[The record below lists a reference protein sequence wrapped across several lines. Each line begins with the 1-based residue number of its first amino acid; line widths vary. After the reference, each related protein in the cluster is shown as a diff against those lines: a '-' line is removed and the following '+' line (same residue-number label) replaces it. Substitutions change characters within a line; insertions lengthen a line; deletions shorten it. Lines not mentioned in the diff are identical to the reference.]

1 LERRLYAAAPST
13 IRLLS
18 RARVKGAPME
28 NRNRRLDIV
37 ALLGIAAFLIVP
49 WYRVDDGFLA
59 FGWVGGFLRDATT
72 SPGIFQIFSGH
83 WWLGVAAALM
93 VCAGG
98 TRYIRDPAR
107 RGALLVGIGAL
118 GVFFLALQ
126 GLAIGISGWSWA
138 WPEALF
144 GTLADGQPSMG
155 AGAVLATVCFVLLFS
170 FGLAERGVMKG
181 DAFVISAIALLV
193 FLVAIFVFY
202 PVGSMLVGAFQ
213 DVDGSFKPDGFISNI
228 QDPSVWSLGC
238 VVGGERCGVAWRTL
252 WLAIFTAAGATAMG
266 LAFALV
272 ATRTHFP
279 FKKGLRVITV
289 LPIITPPFVIGLAL
303 ILLFGRSGV
312 VTQSLSTLFGI
323 EPGRWLYGLTGIWIA
338 QVLSFT
344 PISFLVLI
352 GVVEGVSP
360 SMEEASQTLRAN
372 RWRTFWKVSLPLMTP
387 GIANAFLIG
396 FIESMADFGNPMVLG
411 GSHGVLSTEIFFA
424 VVGSQNDPSRAAVL
438 AMILLVFTLS
448 AFLAQRFW
456 LAGKNFSTVTG
467 KGDSGAHI
475 ALPRGLSIAVHA
487 LVIPWMIFTLVVYG
501 MILFG
506 GFVKT
511 WGLDNSLTFDHYVHA
526 FSVTFRDG
534 AIAWTGVAWNSFWT
548 TMEIALISAPLT
560 AAVGLLTAYLIVRQR
575 FFGRN
580 LFEFAL
586 MMSFAIPGT
595 VIGIS
600 YIMAFNLPPLEMTGS
615 ALILVACF
623 VFRNMPVGVRGGVAA
638 MSQLDRSLDE
648 ASLTLKANSFRT
660 IRKVILP
667 LLRPAINAAL
677 VYSFVRAI
685 TSISAV
691 IFLVSAQYNMAT
703 SYIVGLVENG
713 EYGVAIAYS
722 SALIVVMMVVIGGFQ
737 LLVGERRL
745 RRENR
750 IALPVTASAAI
761 PLQEKTA

>member
-1 LERRLYAAAPST
+1 
-13 IRLLS
+13 
-18 RARVKGAPME
+18 MDH
-28 NRNRRLDIV
+28 RNRRLDIV
-37 ALLGIAAFLIVP
+37 LALGIAAFILVP
-49 WYRVDDGFLA
+49 WYRIE
-59 FGWVGGFLRDATT
+59 GGFLGFGWFSGFPSEA
-72 SPGIFQIFSGH
+72 SVAPGILQILEYGR
-83 WWLGVAAALM
+83 WWLTIPALIMATAVAARFL
-93 VCAGG
+93 
-98 TRYIRDPAR
+98 RDPMQ
-107 RGALLVGIGAL
+107 RGAVLAAAGAA
-118 GVFFLALQ
+118 GVLFLTLQ
-126 GLAIGISGWSWA
+126 GLAIGFSGWTWTIT
-138 WPEALF
+138 ETLF
-144 GTLADGQPSMG
+144 GALADGQPSMG
-155 AGAVLATVCFVLLFS
+155 AGAVLSAVAFVLIFS

-181 DAFVISAIALLV
+181 DAFVVASIAMLV

-213 DVDGSFKPDGFISNI
+213 DIDGSFNPDGFTRNI
-228 QDPSVWSLGC
+228 QDNSIWSLGC

-252 WLAIFTAAGATAMG
+252 WLALMTAGGSTIMG

-272 ATRTHFP
+272 ATRTRFP
-279 FKKGLRVITV
+279 FKKGLRLLTV

-303 ILLFGRSGV
+303 TLLFGRAGV
-312 VTQSLSTLFGI
+312 ITEWMSSLFGI

-360 SMEEASQTLRAN
+360 SMEEASQTLRAD
-372 RWRTFWKVSLPLMTP
+372 RWRTFWRVSLPLMKP

-396 FIESMADFGNPMVLG
+396 FIESMADFGNPLVLG

-438 AMILLVFTLS
+438 AIILLCFTLT
-448 AFLAQRFW
+448 AFLAQRYW
-456 LAGKNFSTVTG
+456 LSGKNFATVTG

-475 ALPRGLSIAVHA
+475 ALPRPVSIAVHA
-487 LVIPWMIFTLVVYG
+487 MVIPWMIFTIVIYG

-511 WGLDNSLTFDHYVHA
+511 WGLDNSLTLDHYARA
-526 FSVTFRDG
+526 FSVEMRDG
-534 AIAWTGVAWNSFWT
+534 ALAWTGVAWNSFWT
-548 TMEIALISAPLT
+548 TIEIALISAPLT
-560 AAVGLLTAYLIVRQR
+560 AAVGLLTAYLIVRQK
-575 FFGRN
+575 FAGRN
-580 LFEFAL
+580 VFEFAL

-600 YIMAFNLPPLEMTGS
+600 YIMAFNLPPLEMTGT
-615 ALILVACF
+615 ALILIACF

-638 MSQLDRSLDE
+638 MSQLDKSLDE
-648 ASLTLKANSFRT
+648 ASLTLRATSFRT

-667 LLRPAINAAL
+667 LLRPAITAAL

-691 IFLVSAQYNMAT
+691 IFLVSAEYNMAT

-722 SALIVVMMVVIGGFQ
+722 SMLIVVMIVVIAGFQ

-750 IALPVTASAAI
+750 VAGVTAS
-761 PLQEKTA
+761 PSLTLGQEKTA

>member
-1 LERRLYAAAPST
+1 MDH
-13 IRLLS
+13 S
-18 RARVKGAPME
+18 R
-28 NRNRRLDIV
+28 RRLDIV
-37 ALLGIAAFLIVP
+37 LALGIAAFLVLP
-49 WYRVDDGFLA
+49 WYRIDGGFVG
-59 FGWVGGFLRDATT
+59 FGWLAGFPFEEKSA
-72 SPGIFQIFSGH
+72 PGIAQIIGYSRLWLAILALIMVAVLGARFIGEPKRRGTMLS
-83 WWLGVAAALM
+83 WLGG
-93 VCAGG
+93 AG
-98 TRYIRDPAR
+98 I
-107 RGALLVGIGAL
+107 LL
-118 GVFFLALQ
+118 LAWQ
-126 GLAIGISGWSWA
+126 GLAIGSSGWTWTIS
-138 WPEALF
+138 ETLF
-144 GTLADGQPSMG
+144 GALSDGQPSMG
-155 AGAVLATVCFVLLFS
+155 AGAVLTGICFVLIFA
-170 FGLAERGVMKG
+170 FGLADRGVMRG
-181 DAFVISAIALLV
+181 DAFIVSSIALLI
-193 FLVAIFVFY
+193 FLVVIFVFY
-202 PVGSMLVGAFQ
+202 PVGSMLIGAFQ
-213 DVDGSFKPDGFISNI
+213 DFDGSFNAEGFTKNI
-228 QDPSVWSLGC
+228 LDPSIWSLDC
-238 VVGGERCGVAWRTL
+238 MVGGARCGVAWRTL
-252 WLAIFTAAGATAMG
+252 FLAIMTAGGSTLMG

-272 ATRTHFP
+272 ATRTRFP
-279 FKKGLRVITV
+279 FKKGLRLLTI
-289 LPIITPPFVIGLAL
+289 LPIITPPFVVGLAL

-312 VTQSLSTLFGI
+312 VTQSLSSLFGI

-360 SMEEASQTLRAN
+360 SMEEASQTLRAD
-372 RWRTFWKVSLPLMTP
+372 RWRTFWHVSLPLMKP
-387 GIANAFLIG
+387 GLANAFLIG

-411 GSHGVLSTEIFFA
+411 GSHGMLSTDIFFA

-438 AMILLVFTLS
+438 AIILLFFTLS

-456 LAGKNFSTVTG
+456 LSGKNFATVTG
-467 KGDSGAHI
+467 KADSGQHA
-475 ALPRGLSIAVHA
+475 ALPRSVSIAVHWM
-487 LVIPWMIFTLVVYG
+487 VIPWMFFTIVIYC

-511 WGLDNSLTFDHYVHA
+511 WGLDNSLTFAHYIKA
-526 FSVTFRDG
+526 FSFSFGDG
-534 AIAWTGVAWNSFWT
+534 GIAWTGVAWNSFWT

-560 AAVGLLTAYLIVRQR
+560 AIVGLLTAYLIVRQK
-575 FFGRN
+575 FAGRE

-638 MSQLDRSLDE
+638 MSQLDKSLDE
-648 ASLTLKANSFRT
+648 ASLTLRADSFRT
-660 IRKVILP
+660 IRKVVLP
-667 LLRPAINAAL
+667 LLRPAITAAL

-722 SALIVVMMVVIGGFQ
+722 SALIVVMITIISGFQ
-737 LLVGERRL
+737 FLVGERRL

-750 IALPVTASAAI
+750 VAMPVATSAAI
-761 PLQEKTA
+761 PLGQERIA

>member
-1 LERRLYAAAPST
+1 
-13 IRLLS
+13 
-18 RARVKGAPME
+18 MD
-28 NRNRRLDIV
+28 NRNRRLDI
-37 ALLGIAAFLIVP
+37 AIGLGIAAFLILP
-49 WYRVDDGFLA
+49 WYRIE
-59 FGWVGGFLRDATT
+59 GGFLGFGWLSGFPSEAAVA
-72 SPGIFQIFSGH
+72 PGIVQIFGFGRF
-83 WWLGVAAALM
+83 WLAIAAVLLAVAIAARF
-93 VCAGG
+93 VS
-98 TRYIRDPAR
+98 DPMR
-107 RGALLVGIGAL
+107 RGTLLAWAGAA
-118 GVFFLALQ
+118 GVLFLTLQ
-126 GLAIGISGWSWA
+126 GLAIGFSGWTWTIS
-138 WPEALF
+138 ETLF
-144 GTLADGQPSMG
+144 GALADGQPSMG
-155 AGAVLATVCFVLLFS
+155 AGAILLSIVFVLIFS

-181 DAFVISAIALLV
+181 DAFVVASIATLV

-213 DVDGSFKPDGFISNI
+213 DFDGSFNPDGFTRNI
-228 QDPSVWSLGC
+228 QDSSIWSLGC

-252 WLAIFTAAGATAMG
+252 WLAIMTACGSTVMG

-272 ATRTHFP
+272 ATRTRFP
-279 FKKGLRVITV
+279 FKKGLRLLTV

-303 ILLFGRSGV
+303 TLLFGRAGV
-312 VTQSLSTLFGI
+312 ITQGLSSLFGV

-360 SMEEASQTLRAN
+360 SMEEASQTLRAD
-372 RWRTFWKVSLPLMTP
+372 RWRTFWLVSLPLMKP

-396 FIESMADFGNPMVLG
+396 FIESMADFGNPLVLG

-438 AMILLVFTLS
+438 AIILLCFTLT
-448 AFLAQRFW
+448 AFLAQRYW
-456 LAGKNFSTVTG
+456 LAGKNFATVTG
-467 KGDSGAHI
+467 KGDSGSHI
-475 ALPRGLSIAVHA
+475 ALPKLLSIGVHA
-487 LVIPWMIFTLVVYG
+487 LVIPWMLFTIVIYG

-511 WGLDNSLTFDHYVHA
+511 WGLDNSLTLDHYERA
-526 FSVTFRDG
+526 FSVELRDG
-534 AIAWTGVAWNSFWT
+534 VLAWTGVAWNSFWT

-560 AAVGLLTAYLIVRQR
+560 AAVGLLTAYLIVRQK
-575 FFGRN
+575 FAGRN
-580 LFEFAL
+580 VFEFAL

-600 YIMAFNLPPLEMTGS
+600 YIMAFNLPPLEMTGT
-615 ALILVACF
+615 ALILIACF

-638 MSQLDRSLDE
+638 MSQLDKSLDE
-648 ASLTLKANSFRT
+648 ASLTLRATSFRT

-667 LLRPAINAAL
+667 LLRPAITAAL

-691 IFLVSAQYNMAT
+691 IFLVSAEYNMAT

-722 SALIVVMMVVIGGFQ
+722 SMLIVVMVVIIAGFQ

-750 IALPVTASAAI
+750 VAGVTAPSL
-761 PLQEKTA
+761 PLAQEKTA

>member
-1 LERRLYAAAPST
+1 MTKS
-13 IRLLS
+13 
-18 RARVKGAPME
+18 
-28 NRNRRLDIV
+28 NRRLDI
-37 ALLGIAAFLIVP
+37 ALLLGLAALILLP
-49 WYRVDDGFLA
+49 WYRIEGGFFG
-59 FGWVGGFLRDATT
+59 FGWLSSF
-72 SPGIFQIFSGH
+72 PGDPSTAPGLLEIFEHGR
-83 WWLGVAAALM
+83 WWLAIAVAPLLL
-93 VCAGG
+93 GG
-98 TRYIRDPAR
+98 IARLLSNPMR
-107 RGALLVGIGAL
+107 RGALLAWAGGF
-118 GVFFLALQ
+118 GVVFLALQ
-126 GLAIGISGWSWA
+126 GLAITFSGWSWTIS
-138 WPEALF
+138 ETLF

-155 AGAVLATVCFVLLFS
+155 AGAVLTGIVFVLLFS

-181 DAFVISAIALLV
+181 DAFVVGAITMLIV
-193 FLVAIFVFY
+193 MVAIFVFY
-202 PVGSMLVGAFQ
+202 PVGSMFVGAFQ
-213 DVDGSFKPDGFISNI
+213 AFDGSFNPDGFITNI
-228 QDPSVWSLGC
+228 QDPSIWSLSC
-238 VVGGERCGVAWRTL
+238 LAGGDRCGVAWRTL
-252 WLAIFTAAGATAMG
+252 WLAIMTASGATLLG
-266 LAFALV
+266 LCFALV
-272 ATRTHFP
+272 ATRTRFP
-279 FKKGLRVITV
+279 FKKGLRLLTI
-289 LPIITPPFVIGLAL
+289 LPIITPPFVVGLAL
-303 ILLFGRSGV
+303 TLLFGRAGI
-312 VTQSLSTLFGI
+312 VTQTAASLFGA

-360 SMEEASQTLRAN
+360 SMEEASQTLRAD
-372 RWRTFWKVSLPLMTP
+372 RWRTFWRVSLPLMKP

-438 AMILLVFTLS
+438 AMILLFFTMS
-448 AFLAQRFW
+448 AFIAQRFW
-456 LAGKNFSTVTG
+456 LAGKSFATVTG

-475 ALPRGLSIAVHA
+475 ALPRGLSIAAHA
-487 LVIPWMIFTLVVYG
+487 IVVPWMIFTVIIYV

-506 GFVKT
+506 GFVRS
-511 WGLDNSLTFDHYVHA
+511 WGLDNTLTVAHYVKA
-526 FSVTFRDG
+526 FSIGWRDDG
-534 AIAWTGVAWNSFWT
+534 GLAWTGVAWNSFWT

-560 AAVGLLTAYLIVRQR
+560 AAVGLLTAYLIVRQK
-575 FFGRN
+575 FVGRS

-600 YIMAFNLPPLEMTGS
+600 YIMAFNLPPLEMTGT

-638 MSQLDRSLDE
+638 MSQLDKSLDE
-648 ASLTLKANSFRT
+648 ASLTLRANSLRT

-667 LLRPAINAAL
+667 LLRPAITAAL

-691 IFLVSAQYNMAT
+691 IFLVSAQYNMSTA
-703 SYIVGLVENG
+703 YIVGLVENG
-713 EYGVAIAYS
+713 EYGIAIAYS
-722 SALIVVMMVVIGGFQ
+722 STLIVVMIAIIAGFQ

-750 IALPVTASAAI
+750 VSVAAPAASI
-761 PLQEKTA
+761 RQEKTA

>member
-1 LERRLYAAAPST
+1 MDNSRRRLS
-13 IRLLS
+13 
-18 RARVKGAPME
+18 
-28 NRNRRLDIV
+28 IV
-37 ALLGIAAFLIVP
+37 LALGLAGFLILP
-49 WYRVDDGFLA
+49 WYRIEGGFFSFGWLSGFPFEASSAPAILQIFAEGRIWLAVIGLLMLAAIGVRQMEDAHARGGWLRSIGVAGLA
-59 FGWVGGFLRDATT
+59 F
-72 SPGIFQIFSGH
+72 
-83 WWLGVAAALM
+83 
-93 VCAGG
+93 
-98 TRYIRDPAR
+98 
-107 RGALLVGIGAL
+107 LV
-118 GVFFLALQ
+118 LQ
-126 GLAIGISGWSWA
+126 GLAIGFSGWTWSIS
-138 WPEALF
+138 ETIFGALS
-144 GTLADGQPSMG
+144 DGQPSMG
-155 AGAVLATVCFVLLFS
+155 AGAVVSGFTFVLLFA
-170 FGLAERGVMKG
+170 FGLADRGVMRG
-181 DAFVISAIALLV
+181 DAFVVASISLLV

-202 PVGSMLVGAFQ
+202 PIGSMFVGAFQ
-213 DVDGSFKPDGFISNI
+213 DFDGSFRADGFLRNI
-228 QDPSVWSLGC
+228 VDPSIWSLDC
-238 VVGGERCGVAWRTL
+238 VIGGPRCGVAWRTL
-252 WLAIFTAAGATAMG
+252 FLAIMTATGSTLMG

-272 ATRTHFP
+272 ATRTRFR
-279 FKKGLRVITV
+279 FKKSLRLLTV
-289 LPIITPPFVIGLAL
+289 LPIITPPFVVGLAL

-312 VTQSLSTLFGI
+312 VTQTLADLFGV

-360 SMEEASQTLRAN
+360 SMEEASQTLRAD
-372 RWRTFWKVSLPLMTP
+372 RWRTFWHVSLPLMKP
-387 GIANAFLIG
+387 GLANAFLIG

-411 GSHGVLSTEIFFA
+411 GSHGVLSTDIFFA

-448 AFLAQRFW
+448 AFLAQRLW
-456 LAGKNFSTVTG
+456 LSGKNFATVTG
-467 KGDSGAHI
+467 KGDSGQHA
-475 ALPRGLSIAVHA
+475 ALPRSVSVAVHA
-487 LVIPWMIFTLVVYG
+487 LVIPWMILTVVVYC

-511 WGLDNSLTFDHYVHA
+511 WGLDHSFTVEHYFKA
-526 FSVTFRDG
+526 FSIRFG
-534 AIAWTGVAWNSFWT
+534 ESGIAWTGVAWNSFWT

-575 FFGRN
+575 FAGRE

-600 YIMAFNLPPLEMTGS
+600 YIMAFNLPPLEMTGT
-615 ALILVACF
+615 AVILVACF

-638 MSQLDRSLDE
+638 MSQLDKSLDE
-648 ASLTLKANSFRT
+648 ASLTLRADSFRT

-667 LLRPAINAAL
+667 LLRPAITAAL

-722 SALIVVMMVVIGGFQ
+722 STLIVVMVVIILGFQ

-750 IALPVTASAAI
+750 VAMAGARPVAS
-761 PLQEKTA
+761 PLAKEKTA

>member
-1 LERRLYAAAPST
+1 
-13 IRLLS
+13 
-18 RARVKGAPME
+18 MDH
-28 NRNRRLDIV
+28 RNRRLDIV
-37 ALLGIAAFLIVP
+37 LALGIAAFILVP
-49 WYRVDDGFLA
+49 WYRIE
-59 FGWVGGFLRDATT
+59 GGFLGFGWFSGFPTEA
-72 SPGIFQIFSGH
+72 SVAPGILQILSHGR
-83 WWLGVAAALM
+83 WWLTFAALIMAAAVAARFL
-93 VCAGG
+93 
-98 TRYIRDPAR
+98 RDPMQ
-107 RGALLVGIGAL
+107 RGTLLAIAGAVGVL
-118 GVFFLALQ
+118 FLTLQ
-126 GLAIGISGWSWA
+126 GLAIGFSGWTWA
-138 WPEALF
+138 ISETLF
-144 GTLADGQPSMG
+144 GALADGQPSMG
-155 AGAVLATVCFVLLFS
+155 AGAVLSAFAFVLIFS

-181 DAFVISAIALLV
+181 DAFVVASIAILV

-213 DVDGSFKPDGFISNI
+213 DFDGSFNPDGFTRNI
-228 QDPSVWSLGC
+228 QDNSIWSLGC

-252 WLAIFTAAGATAMG
+252 WLALMTAGGSTIMG

-272 ATRTHFP
+272 ATRTRFP
-279 FKKGLRVITV
+279 YKKGLRLLTV

-303 ILLFGRSGV
+303 TLLFGRAGV
-312 VTQSLSTLFGI
+312 VTLGLSDLFGI

-360 SMEEASQTLRAN
+360 SMEEASQTLRAD
-372 RWRTFWKVSLPLMTP
+372 RWRTFWRVSLPLMKP

-396 FIESMADFGNPMVLG
+396 FIESMADFGNPLVLG

-438 AMILLVFTLS
+438 AIILLCFTLT
-448 AFLAQRFW
+448 AFLAQRYW
-456 LAGKNFSTVTG
+456 LSGKNFATVTG
-467 KGDSGAHI
+467 KGDSGSHI
-475 ALPRGLSIAVHA
+475 ALPRPVSIAVHA
-487 LVIPWMIFTLVVYG
+487 MVIPWMIFTVVIYG

-511 WGLDNSLTFDHYVHA
+511 WGLDNSLTLDHYARA
-526 FSVTFRDG
+526 FSVEVRDG
-534 AIAWTGVAWNSFWT
+534 ALAWTGVAWNSFWT
-548 TMEIALISAPLT
+548 TIEIALISAPLT
-560 AAVGLLTAYLIVRQR
+560 AAVGLLTAYLIVRQK
-575 FFGRN
+575 FAGRN
-580 LFEFAL
+580 VFEFAL

-600 YIMAFNLPPLEMTGS
+600 YIMAFNLPPLEMTGT
-615 ALILVACF
+615 ALILIACF

-638 MSQLDRSLDE
+638 MSQLDKSLDE
-648 ASLTLKANSFRT
+648 ASLTLRATSFRT

-667 LLRPAINAAL
+667 LLRPAITAAL

-691 IFLVSAQYNMAT
+691 IFLVSAEYNMAT

-722 SALIVVMMVVIGGFQ
+722 SMLIVVMIVVIAGFQ
-737 LLVGERRL
+737 FLVGERRL

-750 IALPVTASAAI
+750 VAGVTTAPS
-761 PLQEKTA
+761 LSLGQEKTV

>member
-1 LERRLYAAAPST
+1 
-13 IRLLS
+13 
-18 RARVKGAPME
+18 MD
-28 NRNRRLDIV
+28 NRNRRLDI
-37 ALLGIAAFLIVP
+37 AIGLGIAAFLILP
-49 WYRVDDGFLA
+49 WYRIE
-59 FGWVGGFLRDATT
+59 GGFLGFGWLSGFPSEAAVA
-72 SPGIFQIFSGH
+72 PGIVQIFGFGRF
-83 WWLGVAAALM
+83 WLAIAAVLLAVAIAARFVSDPMRRGTLLAWAGVA
-93 VCAGG
+93 
-98 TRYIRDPAR
+98 
-107 RGALLVGIGAL
+107 
-118 GVFFLALQ
+118 GVLFLTLQ
-126 GLAIGISGWSWA
+126 GLAIGFSGWTWTIS
-138 WPEALF
+138 ETLF
-144 GTLADGQPSMG
+144 GALADGQPSMG
-155 AGAVLATVCFVLLFS
+155 AGAILLSIVFVLIFS

-181 DAFVISAIALLV
+181 DAFVVASIATLV

-213 DVDGSFKPDGFISNI
+213 DFDGSFNPDGFTRNI
-228 QDPSVWSLGC
+228 QDSSIWSLGC

-252 WLAIFTAAGATAMG
+252 WLAIMTACGSTVMG

-272 ATRTHFP
+272 ATRTRFP
-279 FKKGLRVITV
+279 FKKGLRLLTV

-303 ILLFGRSGV
+303 TLLFGRAGV
-312 VTQSLSTLFGI
+312 ITQGLSSLFGV

-360 SMEEASQTLRAN
+360 SMEEASQTLRAD
-372 RWRTFWKVSLPLMTP
+372 RWRTFWLVSLPLMKP

-396 FIESMADFGNPMVLG
+396 FIESMADFGNPLVLG

-438 AMILLVFTLS
+438 AIILLCFTLT
-448 AFLAQRFW
+448 AFLAQRYW
-456 LAGKNFSTVTG
+456 LAGKNFATVTG
-467 KGDSGAHI
+467 KGDSGSHI
-475 ALPRGLSIAVHA
+475 ALPKLLSIGVHA
-487 LVIPWMIFTLVVYG
+487 LVIPWMLFTIVIYG

-511 WGLDNSLTFDHYVHA
+511 WGLDNSLTLDHYERA
-526 FSVTFRDG
+526 FSVELRDG
-534 AIAWTGVAWNSFWT
+534 VLAWTGVAWNSFWT

-560 AAVGLLTAYLIVRQR
+560 AAVGLLTAYLIVRQK
-575 FFGRN
+575 FAGRN
-580 LFEFAL
+580 VFEFAL

-600 YIMAFNLPPLEMTGS
+600 YIMAFNLPPLEMTGT
-615 ALILVACF
+615 ALILIACF

-638 MSQLDRSLDE
+638 MSQLDKSLDE
-648 ASLTLKANSFRT
+648 ASLTLRATSFRT

-667 LLRPAINAAL
+667 LLRPAITAAL

-691 IFLVSAQYNMAT
+691 IFLVSAEYNMAT

-722 SALIVVMMVVIGGFQ
+722 SMLIVVMVVIIAGFQ

-750 IALPVTASAAI
+750 VAGVTAPSL
-761 PLQEKTA
+761 PLAQEKTA

>member
-1 LERRLYAAAPST
+1 
-13 IRLLS
+13 
-18 RARVKGAPME
+18 MD
-28 NRNRRLDIV
+28 NRNRRLDLTL
-37 ALLGIAAFLIVP
+37 AAGIAAFLILP
-49 WYRVDDGFLA
+49 WYRIE
-59 FGWVGGFLRDATT
+59 GGFLSFKWIAGFFSDAANG
-72 SPGIFQIFSGH
+72 PGLLQILSHGRL
-83 WWLGVAAALM
+83 WLAFALLALLAAISARFIADPMLRGKILAL
-93 VCAGG
+93 AGG
-98 TRYIRDPAR
+98 A
-107 RGALLVGIGAL
+107 
-118 GVFFLALQ
+118 GVVFLALQ
-126 GLAIGISGWSWA
+126 GLAIGFSGWNWTIS
-138 WPEALF
+138 EILF
-144 GTLADGQPSMG
+144 GSLDNGQPAMG
-155 AGAVLATVCFVLLFS
+155 AGAMLSAFVFVLIFA

-181 DAFVISAIALLV
+181 DAFVVATISLLV

-202 PVGSMLVGAFQ
+202 PIGSMFVGGLQ
-213 DVDGSFKPDGFISNI
+213 DFDGSFNATGFARNI
-228 QDPSVWSLGC
+228 QDPSIWSLSC
-238 VVGGERCGVAWRTL
+238 VIGGDRCGLAWRTL
-252 WLAIFTAAGATAMG
+252 WLAIMTATGSTLLG

-272 ATRTHFP
+272 ATRTRFP
-279 FKKGLRVITV
+279 FKKGLRLLTV

-303 ILLFGRSGV
+303 TLLFGRAGM
-312 VTQSLSTLFGI
+312 VTMGLSDLFGI
-323 EPGRWLYGLTGIWIA
+323 EPSRWLYGLTGIWIA

-360 SMEEASQTLRAN
+360 SMEEASQTLRAD
-372 RWRTFWKVSLPLMTP
+372 RWRTFWRVSLPLMKP
-387 GIANAFLIG
+387 GLANAFLIG
-396 FIESMADFGNPMVLG
+396 FIESMADFGNPLVLG

-438 AMILLVFTLS
+438 ALILLCFTLS

-456 LAGKNFSTVTG
+456 LAGKNFATVTG
-467 KGDSGAHI
+467 KGDSGSHI
-475 ALPRGLSIAVHA
+475 ALPKSLSIFVHA
-487 LVIPWMIFTLVVYG
+487 LVIPWMIFTVVVYG
-501 MILFG
+501 MIAFG

-511 WGLDNSLTFDHYVHA
+511 WGLDNSLTLDHYARA
-526 FSVTFRDG
+526 FSFNIRDG
-534 AIAWTGVAWNSFWT
+534 GIAWTGVAWNSFWT

-560 AAVGLLTAYLIVRQR
+560 AAVGLATAYVIVRQK
-575 FFGRN
+575 FAGRG

-600 YIMAFNLPPLEMTGS
+600 YIMAFNLPPLEMTGT

-623 VFRNMPVGVRGGVAA
+623 VFRNMPVGVRGGIAA
-638 MSQLDRSLDE
+638 MSQLDKSLDE
-648 ASLTLKANSFRT
+648 ASMTLRANSFRT

-667 LLRPAINAAL
+667 LLRPAITAAL

-722 SALIVVMMVVIGGFQ
+722 SMLIVVMITVITGFQ

-750 IALPVTASAAI
+750 VHAATTPSPIPAPIATAAT
-761 PLQEKTA
+761 QEKAT